1 MGEMT
6 AETGVAHECVK
17 YARNHQLPMHWVVED
32 NGKSVCTDT
41 RKAWNMNKLSFEN
54 SADADVTYYRYSSK
68 YPHAGAGQR
77 VQF

>member
-1 MGEMT
+1 
-6 AETGVAHECVK
+6 
-17 YARNHQLPMHWVVED
+17 MHWVVED